1 MLDRFESGNA
11 SAWWQLNLEMTL
23 EPNSSYYGPD
33 LELDLREL
41 PGWRAATEI
50 TRTRM
55 VTAAKR
61 YLMVADPETQTWLG
75 TKIWHRPAVAG
86 YRALRLLLAEEPAFV
101 ESIPEA
107 IWDKWV
113 QTVLACFPPVDSELN
128 ALDVELLK
136 RSYSYSPDP
145 LIEALV
151 KLIDKENK
159 ENNYIFITRT
169 IRCCWDDRLAAAL
182 SAKAKDPL
190 LNPVSVGCLLED
202 LLDHN
207 VADARAFAESL
218 VQAPPPPEDEA
229 RLRAVVA
236 AKTLLTHAQD
246 AGWGTLHGVFQGD
259 SKFGRE
265 VFLRVGSDVSDNIAA
280 RLTENQLADLYLWL
294 VREFPTNEDPH
305 FEGAHGV
312 GPREMLGHFR
322 DGVLAYLKSVG
333 TSKGCEAIQRIA
345 REMPGLDWLS
355 WTLAEARAI
364 TRQRTWVP
372 PKPEDIIELAGD
384 SETRLVQSG
393 DQLLEVLIESLHR
406 LQEKLLGE
414 TPRSRFLWNR
424 SPSGKWRPREEESL
438 SDYLKGH
445 LDDDIR
451 DKGIV
456 LGREVQIR
464 RRAGENRGEHTDIL
478 VTAVPM
484 RSTGEI
490 CDSVSAII
498 EVKGCWHRRI
508 SGAMKT
514 QLVDRYLKN
523 NQCRHGLYVVGW
535 FDQESWDKRDAR
547 RRQVPRCSKNQAE
560 KRLAL
565 QASKLSRGD
574 SLIRSYILDVSLR

>member
-1 MLDRFESGNA
+1 
-11 SAWWQLNLEMTL
+11 MTL
-23 EPNSSYYGPD
+23 EPDSSYYGHD

-41 PGWRAATEI
+41 PGWKAASET
-50 TRTRM
+50 TRTRI

-86 YRALRLLLAEEPAFV
+86 YRALRLLFCEEPAFV
-101 ESIPEA
+101 ESIPQT
-107 IWDKWV
+107 IWDKWA
-113 QTVLACFPPVDSELN
+113 QTVLAHFPPVDSEAN
-128 ALDVELLK
+128 PLDVELLK
-136 RSYSYSPDP
+136 RSYSYSPNSV
-145 LIEALV
+145 IEALV

-159 ENNYIFITRT
+159 EHNYVFITRAV
-169 IRCCWDDRLAAAL
+169 RCCWDERLAAAL
-182 SAKAKDPL
+182 SAKAKDPQ
-190 LNPVSVGCLLED
+190 LNPVAMGCLLED

-207 VADARAFAESL
+207 IVNARAFAESL
-218 VQAPPPPEDEA
+218 VQAPPPPENES

-236 AKTLLTHAQD
+236 ATTLLTHAQD
-246 AGWGTLHGVFQGD
+246 AGWGILYRVFQSD
-259 SKFGRE
+259 TKFARE
-265 VFLRVGSDVSDNIAA
+265 VFSRVASDISGGVAA
-280 RLTENQLADLYLWL
+280 RLTEDEVADLYVWL
-294 VREFPTNEDPH
+294 VRQYPPNEDPQI
-305 FEGAHGV
+305 ESAHAV
-312 GPREMLGHFR
+312 GSREMLGHFR
-322 DGVLAYLKSVG
+322 DGVLACLKSRG
-333 TSKGCEAIQRIA
+333 TGKACEAIQRIA

-384 SETRLVQSG
+384 SETRLVQGG
-393 DQLLEVLIESLHR
+393 DQLLEVLIESLDR

-414 TPRSRFLWNR
+414 TPRSRFLWNQ

-451 DKGIV
+451 EKGIV

-464 RRAGENRGEHTDIL
+464 RRAGEKRGEDTDIL
-478 VTAVPM
+478 VTAVRM
-484 RSTGEI
+484 NSSGEI
-490 CDSVSAII
+490 YDSVSAII
-498 EVKGCWHRRI
+498 EVKGCWYRRI

-514 QLVDRYLKN
+514 QLVDRYLKD

-547 RRQVPRCSKNQAE
+547 REQVPRCCADE
-560 KRLAL
+560 ARRRLEL
-565 QASKLSRGD
+565 QASKLSRDGL
-574 SLIRSYILDVSLR
+574 LIGSYLLDISLR